1 MKPEHLNLTLIKL
14 EDSLNEYIKRYN
26 ITSTFDVIFLGSQS
40 ILFHHKNIKSEKI
53 IQSYEMDI
61 IVSFDSELKKNL
73 RPQLKIILDH
83 IDYAY
88 GYGSNLHN
96 CEDFYIDNM
105 TEIDDEQQK
114 KWPRQWLE
122 RAKIIEIKN
131 SNIRFICLDKHDVTI
146 LKLIANREKDLEYVQ
161 TLIQGGLL
169 KKKTLLK
176 IIKECTDIIN
186 DKQKQD
192 INKKIKYFYSLD
204 QLNILV
210 K

>member
-114 KWPRQWLE
+114 KWPRLWLE

-192 INKKIKYFYSLD
+192 INKKIKHFYSLN